1 MKITDENG
9 KTIKAGLPNMKQAVF
24 YAYTD
29 PACQAAA
36 ELHITAEI
44 EAEPKSG
51 RAAPEGK
58 GEDPAQAKK

>member
-9 KTIKAGLPNMKQAVF
+9 KAIRAGLPNMKQAVF
-24 YAYTD
+24 YAYHD

-36 ELHITAEI
+36 ELHITAE
-44 EAEPKSG
+44 AGAGPKG
-51 RAAPEGK
+51 GKDAPEGK